1 MSEGKRVHCYEQTH
15 RRTINCVRAR
25 APVAVVARFWLGG
38 RQRHRIVHHVFLRA
52 CETNTRRTQALPT
65 APDRSSA
72 QCSSASSRRGMRRS
86 AGSDRTSLLGHRL
99 HLQVRILHPRLHV
112 RSKSWCR
119 PCAAMQD
126 RTQSTISRLTLACA
140 RLPVR
145 CWPKP
150 AACGQAAKRRRRRNT
165 QRTARG
171 LLWPLKPTNL
181 QHVHQQRP
189 GEHDGRELGLV
200 AQRAC
205 SEQRCQHRRLHVA
218 WPAGAV
224 LR

>member
-1 MSEGKRVHCYEQTH
+1 MSEGKREHCYEQTH

-126 RTQSTISRLTLACA
+126 RTQSTISRFTLACA
-140 RLPVR
+140 RLPGALLAKACRVR
-145 CWPKP
+145 AGSKAAPPTEHATNRARTAVATKADQP
-150 AACGQAAKRRRRRNT
+150 AACSSAAARQA
-165 QRTARG
+165 
-171 LLWPLKPTNL
+171 
-181 QHVHQQRP
+181 
-189 GEHDGRELGLV
+189 
-200 AQRAC
+200 
-205 SEQRCQHRRLHVA
+205 
-218 WPAGAV
+218 
-224 LR
+224 